1 MESDLK
7 ALHTKLTEL
16 ISISRALKVQNATLQ
31 QQLQQSQSEVQHTT
45 KQMQLAG
52 AKIEALIAS
61 LPDKLAEPVLQR
73 MAEDL
78 ED

>member
-7 ALHTKLTEL
+7 ALNTKLTEL
-16 ISISRALKVQNATLQ
+16 INISRALKAQNTALQ
-31 QQLQQSQSEVQHTT
+31 QQLLQSQSETRRSATQIE
-45 KQMQLAG
+45 LASQ
-52 AKIEALIAS
+52 KLEALIAG
-61 LPDKLAEPVLQR
+61 LPVELAEPVLQR

>member
-7 ALHTKLTEL
+7 ALNTKLTEL
-16 ISISRALKVQNATLQ
+16 ISISRALKTQNAALQ
-31 QQLQQSQSEVQHTT
+31 QQLQKAQAETQHTVG
-45 KQMQLAG
+45 KMQLASV
-52 AKIEALIAS
+52 KLEALIAS
-61 LPDKLAEPVLQR
+61 LPDQLAEPVLKH

>member
-7 ALHTKLTEL
+7 ALNAKLTEL
-16 ISISRALKVQNATLQ
+16 ISLSLALKTQNVALQ
-31 QQLQQSQSEVQHTT
+31 QQLLISQSETQQTT
-45 KQMQLAG
+45 KQIQLASQ
-52 AKIEALIAS
+52 KLELLIAS
-61 LPDKLAEPVLQR
+61 LPVELAEPVMQR